1 MFKIP
6 YIAVTVV
13 TLLTATY
20 AIPVKERGVVR
31 RLFHDMVGKGF
42 VREINDTYKYTPEE
56 MNALCSQ
63 QLSLSSKDYGPY
75 FQEHLPVK
83 VAEMSGLGKYKGHD
97 RRKLIIKSFPSDK
110 DVAALGEIQA
120 LRLMG
125 DLVDFGKDSEGKPI
139 IILKKQ
145 DGSLL
150 GELEAYKT
158 ANDEQKRKIR
168 EETLDLACSKA
179 ASEAVH
185 KGVWHNDNHWGNI
198 LITDVESGSVKSVK
212 LIDYGGDFNNYLV
225 YGEGRDLE
233 HESSFVIATWFG
245 TGTDLTNEFNLI
257 VREQRTSV
265 GMSTVGDSEV
275 SHDISSNVAQAAANF
290 FVSHFLPVVLNCTSL
305 HLIEALQFGRWL
317 I

>member
-1 MFKIP
+1 MFKTF

-13 TLLTATY
+13 SLLTATY

-31 RLFHDMVGKGF
+31 RFFHDMVEKGF
-42 VREINDTYKYTPEE
+42 VREINDTYKYTPDE

-63 QLSLSSKDYGPY
+63 QLSLSSKDYGHY
-75 FQEHLPVK
+75 LQEHLPVK
-83 VAEMSGLGKYKGHD
+83 VAEMSGLGKYKGYD
-97 RRKLIIKSFPSDK
+97 RRNLIIKSFPSDK
-110 DVAALGEIQA
+110 DVSALGEIQA

-125 DLVDFGKDSEGKPI
+125 DLVDFGKDSEGKSI
-139 IILKKQ
+139 IIMKRQ

-150 GELEAYKT
+150 EELEAYKT

-168 EETLDLACSKA
+168 EETLKLACSKA

-233 HESSFVIATWFG
+233 HESSFNG
-245 TGTDLTNEFNLI
+245 Y
-257 VREQRTSV
+257 
-265 GMSTVGDSEV
+265 
-275 SHDISSNVAQAAANF
+275 
-290 FVSHFLPVVLNCTSL
+290 C
-305 HLIEALQFGRWL
+305 HLVWDRN
-317 I
+317 